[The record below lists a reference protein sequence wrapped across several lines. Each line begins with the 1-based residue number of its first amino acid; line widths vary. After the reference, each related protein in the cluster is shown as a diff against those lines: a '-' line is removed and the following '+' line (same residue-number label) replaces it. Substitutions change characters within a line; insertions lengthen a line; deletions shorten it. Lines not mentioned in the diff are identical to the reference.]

1 LKSLAF
7 DPTQSPP
14 HAVLIAV
21 RDSLSWG
28 GGMQRSAHYSP
39 AMSSVSTV
47 DLDSVAALPRRQ
59 LPEGFRQAPLVNNFM
74 GGPGADALG
83 LVVSRRLQV
92 AKRQ

>member
-1 LKSLAF
+1 
-7 DPTQSPP
+7 
-14 HAVLIAV
+14 
-21 RDSLSWG
+21 
-28 GGMQRSAHYSP
+28 
-39 AMSSVSTV
+39 MSSVSTV

-92 AKRQ
+92 ARRQ